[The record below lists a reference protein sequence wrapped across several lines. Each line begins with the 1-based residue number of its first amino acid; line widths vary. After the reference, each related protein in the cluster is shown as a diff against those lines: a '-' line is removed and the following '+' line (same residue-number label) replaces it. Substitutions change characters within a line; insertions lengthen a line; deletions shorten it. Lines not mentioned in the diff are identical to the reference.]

1 MILHQN
7 YKNTVPCDVLGMSET
22 RLTATGI
29 RFINESLEEINLV
42 FVSGERQP
50 QRRPDADGRYFD
62 AVHGGVG
69 LLTKSHIPYTRTP
82 LIAAEYTEEETR
94 RALAVTLFPG
104 QGLESIRVYQIYGFA
119 RARDDHER
127 MMLNESFLGKNFQ
140 DANAN
145 GGLPVVVMGDFK
157 TDPLSSATTTHEVNS
172 GNWCDALA
180 STAVLEER
188 DPHYTFEQKGVKSR
202 IDLCLLNGSAMQL
215 FQKFEKWDHKYCTIP
230 NHRMQCLTLKLEF
243 KKQYEWK
250 PDFSISST
258 RVERVDRRRHVLS

>member
-29 RFINESLEEINLV
+29 RSIHESLEEINLV
-42 FVSGERQP
+42 FVSGEPQP

-62 AVHGGVG
+62 AVPGGVG
-69 LLTKSHIPYTRTP
+69 LLAKSHIPKTRTP

-94 RALAVTLFPG
+94 RTLAVTLFRG
-104 QGLESIRVYQIYGFA
+104 QGLEPIRVYQIYGFA

-140 DANAN
+140 DATAN
-145 GGLPVVVMGDFK
+145 GGHRPSFVCNDN
-157 TDPLSSATTTHEVNS
+157 PLFFS

-180 STAVLEER
+180 STAVLITPSNKKGSNLGLIYASGT
-188 DPHYTFEQKGVKSR
+188 DPPCMLHHTRQWDAV
-202 IDLCLLNGSAMQL
+202 LN
-215 FQKFEKWDHKYCTIP
+215 
-230 NHRMQCLTLKLEF
+230 
-243 KKQYEWK
+243 
-250 PDFSISST
+250 
-258 RVERVDRRRHVLS
+258 VETGI